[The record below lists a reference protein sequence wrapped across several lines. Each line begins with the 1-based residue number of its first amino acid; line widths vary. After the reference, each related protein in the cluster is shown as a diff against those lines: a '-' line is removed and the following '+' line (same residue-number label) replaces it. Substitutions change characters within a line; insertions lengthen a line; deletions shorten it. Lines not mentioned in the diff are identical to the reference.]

1 MGKNSLIIVG
11 VLVAISL
18 GATAVYLQIG
28 DDVSS
33 ELSKR
38 VNPCLSLYEIF
49 ADELLSKGFFD
60 SESTVEMNRAHQK
73 FVADDRR
80 EFECAYSQSTEGW
93 LFIGFEIFRR
103 PQASHHLLHDGF
115 GAYIRTHRNH

>member
-11 VLVAISL
+11 VLVAITL

-33 ELSKR
+33 EISKQM
-38 VNPCLSLYEIF
+38 NPCLGLYDIF
-49 ADELLSKGFFD
+49 ADELISKGVFD

-73 FVADDRR
+73 FITGDCLSNVDSWFPSDRP
-80 EFECAYSQSTEGW
+80 EG
-93 LFIGFEIFRR
+93 
-103 PQASHHLLHDGF
+103 
-115 GAYIRTHRNH
+115 RNLINFLKQYYGK